1 MRAMPATATLSGRPE
16 RIGAC
21 AYHRPPCRGAL
32 LWCKTYYWQ
41 RFWRL
46 AILSRARHKLLVAAV
61 LSAIVAFS
69 SLVPTAYATGPS
81 LILRVL
87 VDPGDGR
94 KINVT
99 VEVAITPMQ
108 HQYGLM
114 FVTALGDDEG
124 MLFVFKANAMR
135 SFWMKN
141 TLIPLDMLF
150 FDDKGQLVNAIENV
164 PPQTLESRRSAAP
177 ARYVLE
183 LKGGSVA
190 RHGINLR
197 RVCCCL

>member
-1 MRAMPATATLSGRPE
+1 M
-16 RIGAC
+16 
-21 AYHRPPCRGAL
+21 
-32 LWCKTYYWQ
+32 
-41 RFWRL
+41 
-46 AILSRARHKLLVAAV
+46 SRARHKLLVAAV

-69 SLVPTAYATGPS
+69 SLVPTAYADRPVFDTAQ
-81 LILRVL
+81 IL

-124 MLFVFKANAMR
+124 MLFVFKTNAMR

-183 LKGGSVA
+183 LKSGSVA
-190 RHGINLR
+190 RHGIKSAARLLLP
-197 RVCCCL
+197 VGLQPD

>member
-1 MRAMPATATLSGRPE
+1 M
-16 RIGAC
+16 
-21 AYHRPPCRGAL
+21 
-32 LWCKTYYWQ
+32 
-41 RFWRL
+41 
-46 AILSRARHKLLVAAV
+46 SRARHKLLVAAV

-69 SLVPTAYATGPS
+69 SLVPTAYADRPVFDTAQ
-81 LILRVL
+81 IL

-124 MLFVFKANAMR
+124 MLFVFKTNAMR

-141 TLIPLDMLF
+141 TRIPLDMLF

-190 RHGINLR
+190 RHGIKSAARLLLP
-197 RVCCCL
+197 VGLQPD

>member
-1 MRAMPATATLSGRPE
+1 M
-16 RIGAC
+16 
-21 AYHRPPCRGAL
+21 
-32 LWCKTYYWQ
+32 
-41 RFWRL
+41 
-46 AILSRARHKLLVAAV
+46 
-61 LSAIVAFS
+61 AFS
-69 SLVPTAYATGPS
+69 SLVPTAYADRPVFDTAQ
-81 LILRVL
+81 IV

-99 VEVAITPMQ
+99 VEVATTPMQ

-114 FVTALGDDEG
+114 FVTALGGDEG

-150 FDDKGQLVNAIENV
+150 FDDKGQLVNVVENV
-164 PPQTLESRRSAAP
+164 PPQTQVSRRSAAP
-177 ARYVLE
+177 ARFVLE

-190 RHGINLR
+190 RLGIKSGARL
-197 RVCCCL
+197 LLPAGLTTD

>member
-1 MRAMPATATLSGRPE
+1 M
-16 RIGAC
+16 
-21 AYHRPPCRGAL
+21 
-32 LWCKTYYWQ
+32 
-41 RFWRL
+41 
-46 AILSRARHKLLVAAV
+46 SRARHKLLVAAV

-69 SLVPTAYATGPS
+69 SLVPTAYADRPVFDTAQ
-81 LILRVL
+81 IL

-99 VEVAITPMQ
+99 VEVATTPMQ

-150 FDDKGQLVNAIENV
+150 FDGKGQLVNAVENV
-164 PPQTLESRRSAAP
+164 LPQTLESRRSAAP

-190 RHGINLR
+190 RHGIKSAARLLLPAGSWPN
-197 RVCCCL
+197 

>member
-1 MRAMPATATLSGRPE
+1 M
-16 RIGAC
+16 
-21 AYHRPPCRGAL
+21 
-32 LWCKTYYWQ
+32 
-41 RFWRL
+41 
-46 AILSRARHKLLVAAV
+46 V
-61 LSAIVAFS
+61 FS
-69 SLVPTAYATGPS
+69 SLVPSAYADRPVFDTAQI
-81 LILRVL
+81 LI
-87 VDPGDGR
+87 DPGDGR

-99 VEVAITPMQ
+99 VEVATTPMQ

-114 FVTALGDDEG
+114 FVTALDGDEG

-150 FDDKGQLVNAIENV
+150 FDDKGQLVNAVENI
-164 PPQTLESRRSAAP
+164 PPQTLESRRSAMP

-190 RHGINLR
+190 RHGIKSAARLLLPAR
-197 RVCCCL
+197 LQPD